1 MRKIKLSI
9 VSSVY
14 RIESKVDELLRRMQI
29 ATEQTTSEYEM
40 ILVVDCGPDNSWKHI
55 IKML

>member
-29 ATEQTTSEYEM
+29 AAKQTTSEYEM
-40 ILVVDCGPDNSWKHI
+40 ILVVDCCPDNSWKHI